1 MLFGNPQANMEN
13 VPVPKLQIV
22 INKMQVSIRELPAS
36 NGNPYGILYEAELR
50 HFHEA
55 LQSKFNEPLTFTSN
69 ILMHGVDWQD
79 FSPPAEI
86 LSGIGDFNGSKWG
99 MPKVS
104 TIITRSI
111 SEAVSR
117 KTLGLLEAASQSNES
132 TSISAPGK
140 SPQVSSSSNVTV
152 AGPSSRPKPPTV
164 ATDKDTSS
172 IEGKRPSRVNSQL
185 STETST
191 TSDSGYISAV
201 DRSHSESGSRLSR
214 RGYSK
219 FAPLARFVK
228 MLKKRQDK
236 GKSVVAEPI
245 RECVSCLDDFPVSDM
260 VHVQCHDYCKDC
272 FERLVVTAIEI
283 ESMWPV
289 KCCLND
295 IPHTVIL
302 KNIKPDLAKT
312 FQLKVSEREIA
323 AGDRIYCV
331 KPRCEQWI
339 PNNWINKG
347 LKCASCP
354 SCKTKLCITC
364 RGPWHEK
371 MECPQ
376 DKDFQATVRLADE
389 RGWKQCYNCRIFI
402 EFVKGCRHMKC
413 HCRAEWCYVCSA
425 KWKTCECTE
434 FELDRLVLNLQL
446 RQEAATRETQLQELI
461 TRQEEERIRREA
473 VRIRKVAEEERI
485 AIQMVEDFERREA
498 EEVGGEAERVFQL
511 EEAIL
516 RRRDDTRIAEIA
528 SNFIEIREELNVLHR
543 SQKSRLAT
551 RSQEEFKMLQERE
564 DGFYKL
570 LRRHSSQ
577 HDQLKKEYETE
588 YTNQELRFRN
598 EYDQRRK
605 EEIRAV
611 QENTE
616 KLEAFWKDKPDAVYN
631 IGAAKDSHKEG
642 YILAFR
648 NWDYN
653 RKIAL
658 HECTKNFESR
668 RTSLTSSQI
677 LEDAEFKQKM
687 RDEWRE
693 WARNK
698 VAEVRWFDAVI
709 AEREHVLQT
718 LENEQYTMA
727 TAESERG
734 RAF

>member
-36 NGNPYGILYEAELR
+36 NGNPYGILYKAELR
-50 HFHEA
+50 HFHEV

-191 TSDSGYISAV
+191 TSESGYISAV

-331 KPRCEQWI
+331 KPR
-339 PNNWINKG
+339 
-347 LKCASCP
+347 
-354 SCKTKLCITC
+354 
-364 RGPWHEK
+364 GPWHEK

-376 DKDFQATVRLADE
+376 DKDFQATVRL
-389 RGWKQCYNCRIFI
+389 
-402 EFVKGCRHMKC
+402 
-413 HCRAEWCYVCSA
+413 
-425 KWKTCECTE
+425 
-434 FELDRLVLNLQL
+434 VLNLQL
-446 RQEAATRETQLQELI
+446 RQEAATRETQLQEII